1 MRLEI
6 RGLRAGDV
14 STYPLGG
21 NSLTQRT
28 ILMPDGRTTGAWWVF
43 DDALDPI
50 IGYMVTL
57 YNDVAGSTAIAAED
71 AFDIGEMNVTRA
83 VDIPHELRWA
93 EGRTAAASRR
103 ARTLS
108 GASASAPQK
117 SWRTLKLR
125 PVQRPIAVARGG
137 GLAGGTDWQRV
148 AADIALDSLCAVI
161 PRWKDI
167 DDGQRTGILGE
178 IADWPDVENAPGDRY
193 QLGQMRVEEI
203 PA

>member
-43 DDALDPI
+43 DDALNPI

-57 YNDVAGSTAIAAED
+57 YNDVAGSTAITAED

-125 PVQRPIAVARGG
+125 PVERPVERPIAIARGG

-148 AADIALDSLCAVI
+148 AADIALD
-161 PRWKDI
+161 
-167 DDGQRTGILGE
+167 GQRTGILGE
-178 IADWPDVENAPGDRY
+178 MADWLDVENAPGDRY